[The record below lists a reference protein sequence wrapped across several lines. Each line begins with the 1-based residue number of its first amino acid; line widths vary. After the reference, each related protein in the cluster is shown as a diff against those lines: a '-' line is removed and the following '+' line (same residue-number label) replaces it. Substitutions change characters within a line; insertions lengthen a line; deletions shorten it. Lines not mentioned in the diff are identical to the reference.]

1 MNKSPIQIAFL
12 GIGIMGAG
20 MSRNLL
26 KTGYSV
32 TVWNRTAAKAKP
44 LVEAGA
50 TQADTPA
57 QAASNADIIF
67 SIVGEDEASRQVWLG
82 ENGVLAGNPK
92 PGAIAIES
100 TTISLGWANEL
111 NQSLTGA
118 GLRFIDCPVT
128 GGQWGAEEGTL
139 TLLVGADEDVLDEAR
154 PALDAISSKI
164 IHFGP
169 AGAGTGF
176 KLLYNL
182 MGATQQTAL
191 AEGLLTAEKL
201 GLKMD
206 SVVEGLTG
214 GFTGSPGVH
223 AFAQRMVDSD
233 HNHVNFSAQWML
245 KDTAYAVKMAGELG
259 QAIPLSGVSAQMYQL
274 AVSRGLGDKNMS
286 AIIEAYR

>member
-1 MNKSPIQIAFL
+1 M
-12 GIGIMGAG
+12 
-20 MSRNLL
+20 
-26 KTGYSV
+26 
-32 TVWNRTAAKAKP
+32 
-44 LVEAGA
+44 
-50 TQADTPA
+50 
-57 QAASNADIIF
+57 
-67 SIVGEDEASRQVWLG
+67 
-82 ENGVLAGNPK
+82 
-92 PGAIAIES
+92 
-100 TTISLGWANEL
+100 SLGWANQL
-111 NQSLTGA
+111 NQLLTGA

-128 GGQWGAEEGTL
+128 GGQWGAEDGTL
-139 TLLVGADEDVLDEAR
+139 TLLVGADEAVLEEAR
-154 PALDAISSKI
+154 PVLDAISSKI

-206 SVVEGLTG
+206 SVVEGLTS

-233 HNHVNFSAQWML
+233 HDHVNFSAHWMR

-274 AVSRGLGDKNMS
+274 AVTRGLGNKNMS

>member
-1 MNKSPIQIAFL
+1 MA
-12 GIGIMGAG
+12 
-20 MSRNLL
+20 RNLL
-26 KTGYSV
+26 EAGYPV
-32 TVWNRTAAKAKP
+32 TVWNRTAVKTKP

-111 NQSLTGA
+111 NQSLTEA

-139 TLLVGADEDVLDEAR
+139 TLLVGADEAVLDEAR
-154 PALDAISSKI
+154 PVLDAISSKI
-164 IHFGP
+164 IHFGL
-169 AGAGTGF
+169 AGTGTGF

-182 MGATQQTAL
+182 MGATIMTAL
-191 AEGLLTAEKL
+191 AEALLTAEKL
-201 GLKMD
+201 DLKMD
-206 SVVEGLTG
+206 SVVDGLTS
-214 GFTGSPGVH
+214 GFTASPGVV
-223 AFAQRMVDSD
+223 AFAQRMVDGE
-233 HNHVNFSAQWML
+233 HNTVNFSAHWMR
-245 KDTAYAVKMAGELG
+245 KDAAYAAKMAGELG
-259 QAIPLSGVSAQMYQL
+259 QAIPLSGVAAQMYQL
-274 AVSRGLGDKNMS
+274 AVTRELGNKNLS